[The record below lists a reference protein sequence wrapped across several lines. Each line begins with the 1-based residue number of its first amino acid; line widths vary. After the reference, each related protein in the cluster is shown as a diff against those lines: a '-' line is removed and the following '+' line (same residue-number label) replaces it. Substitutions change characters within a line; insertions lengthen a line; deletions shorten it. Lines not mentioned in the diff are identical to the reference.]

1 MAFDSQQL
9 FGPTGLLADKLAAYE
24 YRPEQIAM
32 ADHIY
37 AALQAGSHA
46 IIEAGTGVGKSLAY
60 LLPLIFHTVQ
70 AGKRAVVAT
79 HTITL
84 QEQLFEKD
92 IPFLQE
98 ILPWEFTVEVF
109 KGRNNYLCLRR
120 WEEYRRSQG
129 NELGLIPELTTLTEW
144 AESTETG
151 DQSEAPV
158 KIDWEVWSEIRC
170 EKENCPEELCPHFKD
185 CFYWGLRHRL
195 ADAHLIITNQA
206 MLLADVRA
214 EGRVLPDYHCVVID
228 EAHNLDEVATNAFS
242 HRLSR
247 REVLAYFRVGM
258 QLVSSLQGEIPEYI
272 VQDLRLVLDE
282 LIREA
287 GQYFKEIETLI
298 PSYTVPL
305 TEENK
310 MHFARTSLGKHLG
323 DVAELLQECDLE
335 EGELSGLL
343 ERFVEYTVQMLD
355 VLHLVLMA
363 DDAGYVFWAEM
374 QSGEACL
381 IAAPISIAPFLGE
394 TLFEQGPPVILTS
407 ATLSTDSTFDYIQ
420 RQLGLDYASTLI
432 LGSPFNYE
440 DQAILCVPAE
450 AKNPNHP
457 RYAHY
462 VSYLILKT
470 AALTKGGVLALFTSY
485 RLMDEVA
492 DSIAP
497 KLEQEG
503 YSLFIQGDGP
513 RLSLIQNF
521 QAEPKSPLFGTNS
534 FWEGIDLPGDALKA
548 VVITRLPFTV
558 PDHPVTAARLNAIAA
573 AGGNSFL
580 EYSVPQAI
588 LRLKQGFGRLIRTKE
603 DVGGV
608 VILDERIL
616 TSRYGRQFLQSL
628 PPARFTRDL
637 DELADLFKP
646 SPPAG

>member
-1 MAFDSQQL
+1 MF
-9 FGPTGLLADKLAAYE
+9 
-24 YRPEQIAM
+24 
-32 ADHIY
+32 
-37 AALQAGSHA
+37 
-46 IIEAGTGVGKSLAY
+46 
-60 LLPLIFHTVQ
+60 
-70 AGKRAVVAT
+70 
-79 HTITL
+79 
-84 QEQLFEKD
+84 
-92 IPFLQE
+92 
-98 ILPWEFTVEVF
+98 
-109 KGRNNYLCLRR
+109 
-120 WEEYRRSQG
+120 
-129 NELGLIPELTTLTEW
+129 
-144 AESTETG
+144 
-151 DQSEAPV
+151 
-158 KIDWEVWSEIRC
+158 
-170 EKENCPEELCPHFKD
+170 
-185 CFYWGLRHRL
+185 
-195 ADAHLIITNQA
+195 
-206 MLLADVRA
+206 A

-381 IAAPISIAPFLGE
+381 IAAPISIASFLGE

-470 AALTKGGVLALFTSY
+470 AALTKGGVLALFCT
-485 RLMDEVA
+485 
-492 DSIAP
+492 
-497 KLEQEG
+497 G
-503 YSLFIQGDGP
+503 
-513 RLSLIQNF
+513 
-521 QAEPKSPLFGTNS
+521 
-534 FWEGIDLPGDALKA
+534 
-548 VVITRLPFTV
+548 
-558 PDHPVTAARLNAIAA
+558 
-573 AGGNSFL
+573 
-580 EYSVPQAI
+580 
-588 LRLKQGFGRLIRTKE
+588 
-603 DVGGV
+603 
-608 VILDERIL
+608 
-616 TSRYGRQFLQSL
+616 
-628 PPARFTRDL
+628 
-637 DELADLFKP
+637 
-646 SPPAG
+646 